1 MTNPSGT
8 WTITINNAFD
18 SVTDENDMFKQAFY
32 TLKSLL
38 VSAGWT
44 VSRSNNGSTCT
55 DADNIT
61 SKSAVG
67 LGIAGTGAWAV
78 LSSPSGW
85 LPSSQTLY
93 MLLMVET
100 ADVASNPYAQY
111 DIRVSTMNYT
121 GGNTTT
127 LPTTAG
133 VATQLGIASD
143 TLLPGDASLPTPAYM
158 YCAYNTRGD
167 VIFAVKPAGQ
177 PFFCSLVMILSCT
190 DAYGGGQGNYRF
202 SIFSLASGNLTS
214 DVITY
219 SNFQTA
225 AYFIGID
232 PGGTVADTPQWASS
246 LWAATSWV
254 GVDVQGETV
263 DFPIDVFINHT
274 TRGRYLGT
282 PPDVR
287 AAPVGLTFGELD
299 DAEDDQTYRKVCVG
313 ELWLYAPTASLPF
326 K

>member
-1 MTNPSGT
+1 MTNPTGT

-18 SVTDENDMFKQAFY
+18 SITDENDMFKQAFY
-32 TLKSLL
+32 NLKSLL

-85 LPSSQTLY
+85 LPNSGTLY
-93 MLLMVET
+93 MLLLVET
-100 ADVASNPYAQY
+100 ADVASSPYAQY
-111 DIRVSTMNYT
+111 DIRVSNQNYT

-133 VATQLGIASD
+133 TAGALTTSSD
-143 TLLPGDASLPTPAYM
+143 TLLPWDASLPLPAYM
-158 YCAYNTRGD
+158 YLAYNTRGD
-167 VIFAVKPAGQ
+167 VIFGVKQAGIAM
-177 PFFCSLVMILSCT
+177 FSSLVMILSCT
-190 DAYGGGQGNYRF
+190 DAFGGGQGNYRF
-202 SIFSLASGNLTS
+202 AIFSYASGLAANDMIVYNILQSSGYTLGIDSGASSADAPLFTS
-214 DVITY
+214 
-219 SNFQTA
+219 SLWTA
-225 AYFIGID
+225 NTWIGID
-232 PGGTVADTPQWASS
+232 G
-246 LWAATSWV
+246 
-254 GVDVQGETV
+254 QGETV
-263 DFPIDVFINHT
+263 DFPIDIFSNQA

-282 PPDVR
+282 YPDIR
-287 AAPVGLTFGELD
+287 AAPTGLTFGELD

-313 ELWLYAPTASLPF
+313 DLWLYAPTASLPF